1 MNSSEIE
8 LGVAT
13 ALLERLEKQ
22 RIPQALAI
30 KEKVD
35 RGELLEDF
43 DIEFLKDILTDAQ
56 NNMPQ
61 VQKHPE
67 YQQLAAQLAH
77 LYHEITE
84 KALANQATK
93 GEH

>member
-1 MNSSEIE
+1 MNSSNIE

-43 DIEFLKDILTDAQ
+43 DIEFLKDILADAQ

-84 KALANQATK
+84 KALANQAAK

>member
-1 MNSSEIE
+1 MNSSNIE

-43 DIEFLKDILTDAQ
+43 DIEFLKDILADAQ

-67 YQQLAAQLAH
+67 YQQLTAQLAH

-84 KALANQATK
+84 KALANQTAK